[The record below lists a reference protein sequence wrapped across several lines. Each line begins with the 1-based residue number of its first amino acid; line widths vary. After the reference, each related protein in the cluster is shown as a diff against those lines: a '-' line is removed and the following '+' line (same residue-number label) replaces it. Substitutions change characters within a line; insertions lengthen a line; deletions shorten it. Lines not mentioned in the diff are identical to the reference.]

1 LKKLIFAFYY
11 INMFELG
18 CCATIQKWLIFIV
31 NIILFIVG
39 IAQIGIATY
48 ILVADSDDLG
58 FASDLFE
65 GNENAVN
72 AVLAFGIIFV
82 FISFWACVGAMRE
95 SKCMLW
101 IYAIILFLMI
111 LGQAMSVAVIAVSV
125 KYGDSIF
132 GSLWQEL
139 EPDTIDN
146 IQETYKCCSFN
157 GDSDDTWASDSV
169 KFRVECPSKYDFDP
183 MESCWG
189 KFEKK
194 IDDNYTMVKNATAV
208 FLGFQ
213 ILIYF
218 CTHYVIQTIAEFEGA
233 AEAHEEIVEDIEMN
247 NKPIV

>member
-1 LKKLIFAFYY
+1 
-11 INMFELG
+11 MCDELG

-58 FASDLFE
+58 FAAELFE
-65 GNENAVN
+65 GNDNAVN

-111 LGQAMSVAVIAVSV
+111 LGQAMSVAVIGVSV
-125 KYGDSIF
+125 QYGDSIF

-139 EPDTIDN
+139 EPETIDN

-157 GDSDDTWASDSV
+157 GNGNYTWESDVANYQLCSA
-169 KFRVECPSKYDFDP
+169 ENDFDP
-183 MESCWG
+183 MDSCWG

-194 IDDNYTMVKNATAV
+194 IDENFSMVNSATAV
-208 FLGFQ
+208 FLAFQ

-218 CTHYVIQTIAEFEGA
+218 STHYVIQSIAEFEGA
-233 AEAHEEIVEDIEMN
+233 AEAREDIEEDIEMN

>member
-1 LKKLIFAFYY
+1 
-11 INMFELG
+11 MCDELG

-39 IAQIGIATY
+39 IAQMSIASY
-48 ILVADSDDLG
+48 ILIAGSDDLG
-58 FASDLFE
+58 FAAEVFE
-65 GNENAVN
+65 GNDNAVN

-82 FISFWACVGAMRE
+82 FISFWACIGASRQ

-111 LGQAMSVAVIAVSV
+111 LGQAMSVAVIGVSV
-125 KYGDSIF
+125 EYGDSIF

-139 EPDTIDN
+139 EPDTITN
-146 IQETYKCCSFN
+146 IEETYKCCSFN
-157 GDSDDTWASDSV
+157 GDSDDTWASDV
-169 KFRVECPSKYDFDP
+169 VDFQECSSTNDFDP
-183 MESCWG
+183 MQSCWG

-194 IDDNYTMVKNATAV
+194 IDENYGMVQSATAV

-218 CTHYVIQTIAEFEGA
+218 CTHYVIQAIAEFEGG
-233 AEAHEEIVEDIEMN
+233 AEAREEIEEDIEMN
-247 NKPIV
+247 NKPVV